1 MTTVALIGAD
11 GAGKTTVA
19 RRLPDLLPVPV
30 RYLYMGVSTDS
41 SNVMLPTTRVTRRI
55 KRATARH
62 PTRPARRLTA
72 SASRDRARS

>member
-55 KRATARH
+55 KRATGA
-62 PTRPARRLTA
+62 PPDTAGRRLTA